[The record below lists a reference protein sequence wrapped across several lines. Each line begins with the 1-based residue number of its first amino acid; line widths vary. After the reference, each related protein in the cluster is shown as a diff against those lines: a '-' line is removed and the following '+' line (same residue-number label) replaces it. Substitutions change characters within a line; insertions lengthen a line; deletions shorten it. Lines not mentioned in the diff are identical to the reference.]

1 MKIRYFLLLPI
12 SVVLSCTTSPTES
25 SIDDVNQSSETTEQV
40 IADNSS
46 NEENKIAEDLDA
58 ESFKL
63 GLEETTVQLIDVRTP
78 EEFGAGTIEGASN
91 IDFLSADFETKI
103 ESLSKEQ
110 PVYLFCKS
118 GGRSGQAKMILKEH
132 GFKTIYNLIDGF
144 SQWPY

>member
-132 GFKTIYNLIDGF
+132 GFKTIYNLIGGY